1 MKLSE
6 LVDYLNQLDKLDY
19 EPSCL
24 TASRKLSSAVH
35 VATSH
40 TVNLPVFS
48 DDIKQK
54 MQDIENSINDFRGS
68 IDSLKR
74 QINIIIRDRE
84 NEILQESKRLH
95 DNEMRFD
102 TNEYILHRRMPIDN
116 DSDIK
121 LRAKIRNM
129 GDWRIP
135 GMIIRPGVETFIED
149 MVPLDPLYLV
159 DSHKDLLEPC
169 IQKFT
174 IEYQRRLRP
183 YVIDD
188 TQPNEIFEQL
198 PKNQF
203 GVIFAYN
210 YFNFKPIGLIKRY
223 LSEFLTLLRPGGSA
237 IFTFNDCDYAH
248 AVALAER
255 SFMCYTPGRMVYK
268 HAVDAGFEV
277 VEHYRGSGD
286 LTWLEIRKPGE
297 ITSLRGGQAL
307 AKIVHITDE

>member
-6 LVDYLNQLDKLDY
+6 LVDYVNQLDLLDF

-24 TASRKLSSAVH
+24 DASRKLASAVH

-40 TVNLPVFS
+40 SINLPSYS

-54 MQDIENSINDFRGS
+54 MHGVETSLNDFRS
-68 IDSLKR
+68 TIDNLRR
-74 QINIIIRDRE
+74 QLNIIIRDRE

-102 TNEYILHRRMPIDN
+102 TNEYILHRRMPIDP
-116 DSDIK
+116 DSNIK

-135 GMIIRPGVETFIED
+135 GLILRPGVETFIED

-159 DSHKDLLEPC
+159 DTHMDLLSPC
-169 IQKFT
+169 VQQFT
-174 IEYQRRLRP
+174 IEYQRRLRT
-183 YVIDD
+183 YIIDD

-203 GVIFAYN
+203 GTIFAYN

-223 LSEFLTLLRPGGSA
+223 LSEFLSLLRPGGTA

-255 SFMCYTPGRMVYK
+255 SFMCYTPGRMVRK
-268 HAVDAGFEV
+268 HAIEAGFEI
-277 VEHYRGSGD
+277 VEHYRGAGD
-286 LTWLEIRKPGE
+286 LTWMEIRKPGE

-307 AKIVHITDE
+307 AKIVNITD